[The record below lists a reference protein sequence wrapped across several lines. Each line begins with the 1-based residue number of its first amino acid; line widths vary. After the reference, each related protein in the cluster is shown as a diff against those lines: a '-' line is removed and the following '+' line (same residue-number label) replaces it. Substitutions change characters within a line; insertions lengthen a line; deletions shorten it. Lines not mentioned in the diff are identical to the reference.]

1 MSRIHLLISV
11 WFGSSLAEN
20 LSMILWSSS
29 LNFILSHLCD
39 SDIGLGK
46 KVKKKPQKYFWPA
59 WYLTPH
65 LHFISLVLL
74 PLRLEWIYCLHINL
88 MFETFILLL
97 CQIPTLSLNSLPSTS
112 ISHFFQCYSYYIDL
126 SWADIFQ
133 HSSYLL
139 L

>member
-1 MSRIHLLISV
+1 MSKIHLLISV

-20 LSMILWSSS
+20 LSTILWSSS
-29 LNFILSHLCD
+29 LNFILSHLLWLRYWV
-39 SDIGLGK
+39 GQKGK
-46 KVKKKPQKYFWPA
+46 KKTQKIFLA
-59 WYLTPH
+59 
-65 LHFISLVLL
+65 SLIPDSSSSFYSLSAIASQIGM
-74 PLRLEWIYCLHINL
+74 IYCLHINL

-133 HSSYLL
+133 HSFYLL